1 MNPSAYSNS
10 RWKVKNLSTIIEE
23 KQEKNCFVP
32 FIALT
37 ETWLTSNIKDAQV
50 HIPSILLQGVY

>member
-1 MNPSAYSNS
+1 MNPSALSNS
-10 RWKVKNLSTIIEE
+10 RWKVKKLSTIIEE

-50 HIPSILLQGVY
+50 HISSYL